1 MSDIV
6 DAPAEDPFDAIVDAP
21 FDAALSERYLIY
33 AMSTITARS
42 LPDLRDG
49 LKPVHRRLLWAMRLL
64 KLDPASGYKKCARV
78 VGDVIGKYHPHGDQS
93 VYDAMVRLAQ
103 TFSLR
108 YPLVD
113 GQGNFGNIDGDNAA
127 AYRYTEARLTR
138 TAIELMNG
146 LDENATDFRPTYNG
160 EDEEPEV
167 MPGLFPNLLA
177 NGASGIAVGMATSI
191 PSHNAAE
198 IIDAAMLLIDEPQAR
213 HEQLMEIVK
222 GPDFAT
228 GGVLVDSPAVIS
240 AAYASGR
247 GAMRVRAR
255 FSNGWQD
262 SEKSWEPTGVEKLPG
277 GTWQLVVSEIPYQV
291 QKGKLIE
298 QIAQLIA
305 DKKLPILDDIR
316 DESDERVRI
325 VLVPKSRNVD
335 PEDLKNALFRLTDLE
350 TRFSLNMNVLDADR
364 TPKVMGLGEVLLR
377 WLTHQIEV
385 LVRKSQHRLEKID
398 SRLELLQGYIIA
410 FLNLDRIIEIIRN
423 EDEPKP
429 VMMAE
434 FLLNDRQAEAILNM
448 RLRSL
453 RRLEE
458 MELRRELEGLEAER
472 EELVKL
478 IESPARQKTRLKKDL
493 TALRKNYGED
503 TELGRRRTSLEEAGQ
518 AREISLE
525 AFVEREP
532 VTVIMSKR
540 GWIKAMKGHADLS
553 ARADF
558 KFKEGDGPAFA
569 FHAQTTDK
577 ILIATANGRFYTLGA
592 DKLPGARGFGEPVGT
607 MIDIETGNDIVA
619 AFPAVADGRMLLAAS
634 TGKGFIA
641 RMSDIIAETR
651 KGRGVVTLKP
661 GTKLSVVRLAPAEAT
676 DEATLKDQYVAVVGD
691 NRKLVVFPLS
701 EIPEMAKGQGVT
713 LQRYKDGGLA
723 DAVCFKMSEG
733 LSWAMGGDSGR
744 MRTENDMSLWRV
756 ARGAAGRLPPQG
768 FPRNNRFD

>member
-1 MSDIV
+1 MSDTV
-6 DAPAEDPFDAIVDAP
+6 DTLSEDPFDAIVDAP

-64 KLDPASGYKKCARV
+64 KLDPSQGYKKCARV

-127 AYRYTEARLTR
+127 AYRYTEARLTK

-146 LDENATDFRPTYNG
+146 LDENAADFRPTYNG

-191 PSHNAAE
+191 PSHNVAE
-198 IIDAAMLLIDEPQAR
+198 IIDAATLLIDEPSAS
-213 HEQLMEIVK
+213 HEQIMEIVQ

-228 GGVLVDSPAVIS
+228 GGLLVDSKDVIS

-255 FSNGWQD
+255 FSTGRDEAGN
-262 SEKSWEPTGVEKLPG
+262 WEQTGVEKQSG

-305 DKKLPILDDIR
+305 DKKLPILEDIR
-316 DESDERVRI
+316 DESDELIRI

-335 PEDLKNALFRLTDLE
+335 PDDLKNALFRLTDLE
-350 TRFSLNMNVLDADR
+350 TRFSLNLNVLDAER
-364 TPKVMGLGEVLLR
+364 TPRVMGIGEVLR
-377 WLTHQIEV
+377 HWLHHQLEV
-385 LVRKSQHRLEKID
+385 LVRRSQHRLDKID
-398 SRLELLQGYIIA
+398 ARLELLEGYIIA
-410 FLNLDRIIEIIRN
+410 FLNLDRIIEIIRT

-429 VMMAE
+429 VMMDE
-434 FLLNDRQAEAILNM
+434 FQLNDRQAEAILNM

-458 MELRRELEGLEAER
+458 MELRRELEELRAER
-472 EELVKL
+472 EDLVKL

-493 TALRKNYGED
+493 AALRKSYAED

-553 ARADF
+553 AKADY
-558 KFKEGDGPAFA
+558 KFKEGDSLAFA
-569 FHAQTTDK
+569 FHTQTTDK

-592 DKLPGARGFGEPVGT
+592 DKLPGARGFGEPVGS
-607 MIDIETGNDIVA
+607 MVDIEAGNDIVSV
-619 AFPAVADGRMLLAAS
+619 FPATANGRMLLAAS

-641 RMSDIIAETR
+641 KMADVIAETR

-661 GTKLSVVRLAPAEAT
+661 GARLKVVRPAPPETT
-676 DEATLKDQYVAVVGD
+676 DEAFLKDQYLAVVGD

-701 EIPEMAKGQGVT
+701 EVPEMSKGQGVT

-723 DAVCFKMSEG
+723 DAMCFLLSEG

-744 MRTENDMSLWRV
+744 TRTENDMSLWRV